1 MLFSRNICTNLCQ
14 FGNIN
19 FSKALPDIDFFK
31 DDFRFMLF
39 SKKKKCHIQ
48 ALWVTVASGGIV
60 TSFTNPVSDI

>member
-1 MLFSRNICTNLCQ
+1 MRCCKITSVAGIFLKMILDLC
-14 FGNIN
+14 F
-19 FSKALPDIDFFK
+19 
-31 DDFRFMLF
+31 F